1 MKRATF
7 NVNDQSISFDKEH
20 STSDIHQGDIVEA
33 VFTFSAD
40 WNGMAKVAK
49 FTRGNEELTPC
60 ILQHGTTCIIPTG
73 VMSGTYFRMSVI
85 GKSKTRRN
93 VTKELLVIL

>member
-1 MKRATF
+1 MKKAVF
-7 NVNDQSISFDKEH
+7 NVNNQSISFDKEN
-20 STSDIHQGDIVEA
+20 STSDIHQGDLVEV

-60 ILQHGTTCIIPTG
+60 ILQHGTTCVIPTE

-85 GKSKTRRN
+85 GKSKIRRN
-93 VTKELLVIL
+93 ETKELLVIL